1 MEEFRGL
8 KINGIYELKDE
19 DLGIENDVEISDI
32 TSAELIGILCVIVIN
47 VLNGAYKEK
56 SFTFLEMFNKAF
68 NHLVEEYRGDTNDK

>member
-1 MEEFRGL
+1 MKEFRGL
-8 KINGIYELKDE
+8 KINGTYELKDE
-19 DLGIENDVEISDI
+19 NLDIENDIEISDM

-68 NHLVEEYRGDTNDK
+68 NHLVEEYRGDKNDK

>member
-1 MEEFRGL
+1 MKEFRGL
-8 KINGIYELKDE
+8 KINGTYELKDE
-19 DLGIENDVEISDI
+19 NLDIENDIEISDI

-68 NHLVEEYRGDTNDK
+68 NHLVEEYRGDKNDK